1 MFIIVETA
9 RRYSIDRLVIDLLE
23 GKNVNLRIM
32 EKEDL
37 SIVKEWDNDVNIMGE
52 YEPIV
57 QETKADLER
66 QYDKLTEGQWFF
78 VEKKDGTKVG
88 FIAHFVTH
96 GKLTA
101 IGYALLPNERG
112 KGYGSE
118 AVKIMV
124 DYLFL
129 SKNIVRIQAE
139 THPKNIASQR
149 ILEKAGFKKEGTIR
163 KCFFSRG
170 EWRDTAMFSILKEE
184 WTEPRI
190 LTASSK
196 RK

>member
-1 MFIIVETA
+1 
-9 RRYSIDRLVIDLLE
+9 LLE

-32 EKEDL
+32 EREDL
-37 SIVKEWDNDVNIMGE
+37 SIVKEWDNEVGIMGE

-57 QETKADLER
+57 QETTTDLEK

-78 VEKKDGTKVG
+78 VEKKDGTKIG
-88 FIAHFVTH
+88 FIAHFLTQ

-101 IGYALLPNERG
+101 IGYALLPSERG

-118 AVKIMV
+118 AIRIMV

-139 THPKNIASQR
+139 THPQNIASQR
-149 ILEKAGFKKEGTIR
+149 VLEKAGFRKEGIIR
-163 KCFFSRG
+163 QSFFSRG
-170 EWRDTAMFSILKEE
+170 VWRDTALYSILREE
-184 WTEPRI
+184 WKELKI
-190 LTASSK
+190 LT
-196 RK
+196 RTT

>member
-1 MFIIVETA
+1 
-9 RRYSIDRLVIDLLE
+9 LLE

-37 SIVKEWDNDVNIMGE
+37 SIVKEWDNDVGIMGE

-78 VEKKDGTKVG
+78 VEKKDGTKIG
-88 FIAHFVTH
+88 FIAHFLTQ

-101 IGYALLPNERG
+101 IGYALLPSERG

-118 AVKIMV
+118 AVKIIV

-139 THPKNIASQR
+139 THPENKASQR

-163 KCFFSRG
+163 RSFFSRG
-170 EWRDTAMFSILKEE
+170 VWRDTAMLSVLREE
-184 WTEPRI
+184 WKEPEI
-190 LTASSK
+190 LTRTEK
-196 RK
+196 

>member
-1 MFIIVETA
+1 ML
-9 RRYSIDRLVIDLLE
+9 D
-23 GKNVNLRIM
+23 GKTVNLRIM

-37 SIVKEWDNDVNIMGE
+37 SIVKEWDNDVGIMGE
-52 YEPIV
+52 YEPII
-57 QETKADLER
+57 QETKADLEQ
-66 QYDKLTEGQWFF
+66 QYNKLTEGQWFF
-78 VEKKDGTKVG
+78 VEKKDGTKIG
-88 FIAHFVTH
+88 FIAHFLTS

-139 THPKNIASQR
+139 THPDNMASQR
-149 ILEKAGFKKEGTIR
+149 ILEKSGFRKEGIIR
-163 KCFFSRG
+163 KSFFSRG
-170 EWRDTAMFSILKEE
+170 VFRDTVMFGILREE
-184 WTEPRI
+184 WKEPKI
-190 LTASSK
+190 LT
-196 RK
+196 RTT

>member
-1 MFIIVETA
+1 M
-9 RRYSIDRLVIDLLE
+9 LE
-23 GKNVNLRIM
+23 GKAVNLRIM

-37 SIVKEWDNDVNIMGE
+37 SIVKEWDNDIGIMGE

-57 QETKADLER
+57 QETKADLEK

-78 VEKKDGTKVG
+78 IEKKDGTKIG
-88 FIAHFVTH
+88 FIAHFVSH
-96 GKLTA
+96 GTA

-118 AVKIMV
+118 AIRIMV

-139 THPKNIASQR
+139 THPQNIASQR
-149 ILEKAGFKKEGTIR
+149 VLAKAGFKKEGIVR
-163 KCFFSRG
+163 QSFFSRG
-170 EWRDTAMFSILKEE
+170 VWRDTALFSVLREE
-184 WTEPRI
+184 WKEPKI
-190 LTASSK
+190 LARTT
-196 RK
+196 